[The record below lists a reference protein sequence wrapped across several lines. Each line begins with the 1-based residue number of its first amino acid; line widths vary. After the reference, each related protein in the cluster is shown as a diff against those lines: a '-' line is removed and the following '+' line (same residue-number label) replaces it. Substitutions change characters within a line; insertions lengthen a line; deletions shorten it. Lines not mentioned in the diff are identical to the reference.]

1 MNIYTLMTR
10 SNHSHRYRRQ
20 MNEKM
25 RLVFFKALRGYVGY
39 IGELGHQSQKHLDT
53 LVRDIFRI

>member
-1 MNIYTLMTR
+1 MTFIQMVVFAGVLMLIT
-10 SNHSHRYRRQ
+10 
-20 MNEKM
+20 
-25 RLVFFKALRGYVGY
+25 ALNLKLAIWCTGY

>member
-1 MNIYTLMTR
+1 MYNNDAKFQTDYEY
-10 SNHSHRYRRQ
+10 NHSLDAYMQ
-20 MNEKM
+20 ESYKI
-25 RLVFFKALRGYVGY
+25 GY

>member
-10 SNHSHRYRRQ
+10 RNRSYRYRRQ

-25 RLVFFKALRGYVGY
+25 RLEFFKALRGYVLQRSY
-39 IGELGHQSQKHLDT
+39 HA
-53 LVRDIFRI
+53 

>member
-1 MNIYTLMTR
+1 MNAPSYASI
-10 SNHSHRYRRQ
+10 
-20 MNEKM
+20 
-25 RLVFFKALRGYVGY
+25 VFIGY

>member
-1 MNIYTLMTR
+1 MNPKQQQLEAFYE
-10 SNHSHRYRRQ
+10 
-20 MNEKM
+20 EKFYKNDVITS
-25 RLVFFKALRGYVGY
+25 LSGY

>member
-10 SNHSHRYRRQ
+10 SNRSGMYRRQ

-25 RLVFFKALRGYVGY
+25 RLEFFKALRGYVLQRSY
-39 IGELGHQSQKHLDT
+39 DA
-53 LVRDIFRI
+53 

>member
-10 SNHSHRYRRQ
+10 SNRSYRYRRQ

-25 RLVFFKALRGYVGY
+25 RLEFFKALRGYV
-39 IGELGHQSQKHLDT
+39 LQSSHDA
-53 LVRDIFRI
+53 